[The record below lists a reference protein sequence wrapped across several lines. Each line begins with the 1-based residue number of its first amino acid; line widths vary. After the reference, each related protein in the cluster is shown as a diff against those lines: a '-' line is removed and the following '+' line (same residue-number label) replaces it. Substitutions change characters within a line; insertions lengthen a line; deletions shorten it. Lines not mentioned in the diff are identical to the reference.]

1 MATPKLAL
9 IPTGYKAGKLY
20 SVLPESGV
28 GDFTVVRAT
37 EATRVNE
44 EGLIE
49 TMGAN
54 VPRLDYS
61 GGGCPVLLTEPQRTN
76 LVTQS
81 ELFSDA
87 VWLTPGASVTSG
99 FVSPDGTLNAF
110 KFFEDTST
118 GGHYARTSNIGVTLG
133 DDTTFSVFI
142 KKGESNFIQLLFSGA
157 SHSSSNYANFDLLN
171 GVLGSVGGGVAKIE
185 FIGGFYRCSFTSQA
199 TATTATN
206 AYIWK
211 IQSATS
217 PRAESYTGDGTSG
230 VYIYGASL
238 EQASYPS
245 SYIKTEGSA
254 VTRNA
259 DLVNGAGDAATF
271 NDSEG
276 VLMAEI
282 SALADDLT
290 NRIISL
296 SDGTNT
302 NIISVQFSNAQSND
316 IVAYYNAT
324 GQTGR
329 VISTTSYNIKSFNK
343 TALVWTN
350 SSFKFYVNGYLIGIA
365 TIETPLVDNTLNQ
378 LKFQY
383 GNSTLPFYGN
393 TSQIKYFNTA
403 LNDSELET
411 LTSWT
416 SFIEMAQA
424 QNYNII

>member
-1 MATPKLAL
+1 MATPTLAL

-76 LVTQS
+76 LITYS
-81 ELFSDA
+81 EDYNN
-87 VWLTPGASVTSG
+87 ASWNKVNSAGSTLPNITSNYG
-99 FVSPDGTLNAF
+99 ISPDGTQNADRVQVSRASGAGDFSSVYKSITTSSVNRAHSIWLKSLSGTPTILILN
-110 KFFEDTST
+110 
-118 GGHYARTSNIGVTLG
+118 NNGVYVSQQITTEWVRYELDLG
-133 DDTTFSVFI
+133 VGTVTEIQLSVV
-142 KKGESNFIQLLFSGA
+142 GSNFVANVSESADFLAWGAQLEA
-157 SHSSSNYANFDLLN
+157 
-171 GVLGSVGGGVAKIE
+171 
-185 FIGGFYRCSFTSQA
+185 
-199 TATTATN
+199 
-206 AYIWK
+206 
-211 IQSATS
+211 
-217 PRAESYTGDGTSG
+217 
-230 VYIYGASL
+230 
-238 EQASYPS
+238 ASYPT

-259 DLVNGAGDAATF
+259 DQVNGAGDAATF

-282 SALADDLT
+282 SALSDDGT
-290 NRIISL
+290 YRMISL
-296 SDGTNT
+296 SDGTVNNST
-302 NIISVQFSNAQSND
+302 NIQYSGVSNQIRTRTENSGVPQADITSIISSQISLNKIAVLYKSNQFVLWSNGFKVGED
-316 IVAYYNAT
+316 
-324 GQTGR
+324 
-329 VISTTSYNIKSFNK
+329 
-343 TALVWTN
+343 TN
-350 SSFKFYVNGYLIGIA
+350 GTPPSGI
-365 TIETPLVDNTLNQ
+365 NTLN
-378 LKFQY
+378 FDR
-383 GNSTLPFYGN
+383 GDGGSPFYGN
-393 TSQIKYFNTA
+393 TKQIQYFNTV
-403 LNDSELET
+403 LTDSELET